1 VTDTGVGMEKTV
13 VDQIFEPF
21 FTTKADGEGTG
32 LGLATVIGI
41 VQQSGGQVTVYSE
54 PGLGATFNVY
64 LPRTDAPV
72 AVKLPPARPGNVQG
86 TEQVLLVEDNEQVR
100 KLLLQALGSLGYS
113 LLEASTPLA
122 ALALS
127 KEFEGHIDLLVTDV
141 VMPEM
146 NGRQLADELLG
157 QRPDLRVLYTS
168 GYTDDAMVGRG
179 VLTPGMAFLQKPFA
193 IEQLARKTREVLDAA

>member
-1 VTDTGVGMEKTV
+1 MERTV
-13 VDQIFEPF
+13 IDQIFEPF
-21 FTTKADGEGTG
+21 FTTKSDGEGTG

-72 AVKLPPARPGNVQG
+72 AVNLPRLARERMQG
-86 TEQVLLVEDNEQVR
+86 TEQVLLVEDNEPVR
-100 KLLLQALGSLGYS
+100 KLLNQALSSLGYT
-113 LLEASTPLA
+113 LLEASTPRA

-127 KEFEGHIDLLVTDV
+127 EEFAGRIDLLVTDV

-157 QRPDLRVLYTS
+157 QRPELRVLYTS

-179 VLTPGMAFLQKPFA
+179 VLTEGMAFLQKPFA
-193 IEQLARKTREVLDAA
+193 IEQLAQKAREVLDAA